1 MLYAVQIGPTLLF
14 ERFFEK
20 KEPRRFFACS
30 ACRDRKQ
37 CPFFYWA
44 DQEISE
50 DKRKRWKEAY
60 RESQPKVDRVDLDER
75 LKQARKMKDSSRRR

>member
-20 KEPRRFFACS
+20 KESRRFFACS

-37 CPFFYWA
+37 CPFFFWA
-44 DQEISE
+44 DQEITE
-50 DKRKRWKEAY
+50 EKRTKWMEVY
-60 RESQPKVDRVDLDER
+60 LESQPKVDRTDLDKR
-75 LKQARKMKDSSRRR
+75 LMQARKMKDSSRRR

>member
-1 MLYAVQIGPTLLF
+1 MLF

-37 CPFFYWA
+37 CPFFFWA
-44 DQEISE
+44 DEKITE
-50 DKRKRWKEAY
+50 EKRTRWMKAY
-60 RESQPKVDRVDLDER
+60 RESQPQMDKSDLAAR
-75 LKQARKMKDSSRRR
+75 LKRARKMKDSSGRR